1 MNNIIFG
8 LFISMFAVSTA
19 NSQEHTAI
27 RLIKEAVSA
36 SNNGDSKTACRKGR
50 QALEVARKDK
60 GEGRA
65 AAVKMITDFNNGV
78 CQDATDPY
86 NCVGYNNAKQTC
98 APAANFPACMGR
110 LGFGA
115 EITRQVCRGLS
126 SVDGW

>member
-1 MNNIIFG
+1 MKNIFFG
-8 LFISMFAVSTA
+8 LLISIFTISFA

-50 QALEVARKDK
+50 QALEVARKDR

-86 NCVGYNNAKQTC
+86 NCAGYNNAKQVC
-98 APAANFPACMGR
+98 APAGNFPACMDR
-110 LGFGA
+110 LGFA
-115 EITRQVCRGLS
+115 SPLTRQVCSGLFS
-126 SVDGW
+126 ADGW